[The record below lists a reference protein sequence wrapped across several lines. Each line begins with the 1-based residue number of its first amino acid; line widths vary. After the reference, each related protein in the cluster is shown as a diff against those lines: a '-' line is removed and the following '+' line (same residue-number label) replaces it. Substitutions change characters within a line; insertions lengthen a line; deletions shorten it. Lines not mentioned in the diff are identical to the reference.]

1 MTTAAHPPPIAL
13 LQQLQERIR
22 GERPPPK
29 GETVAIPVEGYLSQA
44 RFEQEQALFR
54 RTPLAI
60 GHEAQLPEAGDT
72 LAYDWLGLPLLTMR
86 DKEGRIGTFMNVCRH
101 RGMRLVQ
108 EEGQTC
114 VRSLVCPY
122 HNWTYGL
129 DGALR
134 NIPLQESFGEIDP
147 QAHGLV
153 PVPTEVR
160 HGLIWVQ
167 ATPGESMDLDKH
179 LAGLGSELDTF
190 GFPDLH
196 FGAQAIHEIDC
207 NWKLVQDAFLD
218 GYHVVRLHKN
228 TVGGFFPDS
237 LAETDTIGRHV
248 RSAVARKEIFEA
260 AEAPESELDLR
271 KHASFSYTVFPN
283 VVLVLHPEYSSI
295 ISLFPTAPDRTL
307 FVHSMLS
314 PQPIDGDKA
323 KDHFARSFELID
335 KGVFLAEDIHVSVGS
350 QRGLASGANDAL
362 LFGGYEAAAV
372 GFHRMLEES
381 L

>member
-1 MTTAAHPPPIAL
+1 MTAPHPPPITL
-13 LQQLQERIR
+13 LQQLQERVR
-22 GERPPPK
+22 GERPPPT
-29 GETVAIPVEGYLSQA
+29 GETVAIPVDSYLSQA

-72 LAYDWLGLPLLTMR
+72 LVHDWLGLPLLTMR
-86 DKEGRIGTFMNVCRH
+86 DKAGQIGTFMNVCRH
-101 RGMRLVQ
+101 RGMRLLQ
-108 EEGQTC
+108 DEGQTC

-129 DGALR
+129 DGDLR
-134 NIPLQESFGEIDP
+134 NIPLKESFGELEKGEL
-147 QAHGLV
+147 GLV

-167 ATPGESMDLDKH
+167 ATPGEPMDLDGH
-179 LAGLGSELDTF
+179 LAGLGSELETF
-190 GFPDLH
+190 GIPDLH
-196 FGAQAIHEIDC
+196 FGQQAIHEVKC

-228 TVGGFFPDS
+228 TVGGFFPDA

-248 RSAVARKEIFEA
+248 RSAVARKEIFDAADASEA
-260 AEAPESELDLR
+260 ELDLR

-295 ISLFPTAPDRTL
+295 ISLFPKAPDRTL
-307 FVHSMLS
+307 FIHSMLS
-314 PQPIDGDKA
+314 PRPINSDKA
-323 KDHFARSFELID
+323 REHFARSFKLID
-335 KGVFLAEDIHVSVGS
+335 SGVFLAEDIHVSVGS
-350 QRGLASGANDAL
+350 QRGLASGANEAL
-362 LFGGYEAAAV
+362 LFGGFEAAAA
-372 GFHRMLEES
+372 GFHRILAEA